1 MKKIEVHLCRGYIL
15 QSAVRLGTEIVFAY
29 LQARLF
35 GFQVPELYEVEY
47 LSGQSLK
54 LRQSTIFLI

>member
-1 MKKIEVHLCRGYIL
+1 MFFLEKDKEVKKIEIHLCRGYIL

-35 GFQVPELYEVEY
+35 GFQVPELYQVKIV
-47 LSGQSLK
+47 LK
-54 LRQSTIFLI
+54 